1 MRLAMLGA
9 TSEIA
14 KDLVLSFSALQE
26 VELALFARRPNEV
39 AAWLKSVGLK
49 EISEVLQI
57 ENFGVVDKRYD
68 AVLNFVGSGNPARI
82 AQLGSKITDITRY
95 YDQKALDHVSLNPD
109 CRYIFFSSGAVFG
122 DVFTQP
128 VTDDS
133 AASVSVNSIH
143 SGDWYGLAKLEAEI
157 RHRRLQKLPIVD
169 LRVFNYFSHTQN
181 LTSSFMIA
189 EVMRALL
196 GKTMF
201 ATSTDDIVR
210 DYLHPEDLFQ
220 LVQRVLQAPP
230 ANAALD
236 CYSGAPVTKMKMLD
250 ALRSEFGLKYFLQK
264 TDYYTDGNSAKSHY
278 YSLSRRAEKFGYN
291 PQLTSLQGVVLE
303 AKQLLRKQNLSS

>member
-9 TSEIA
+9 TSEIG
-14 KDLVLSFSALQE
+14 KDLVLSFSAHQA
-26 VELALFARRPNEV
+26 VELSLFARRPSDV
-39 AAWLKSVGLK
+39 RAWMSSVGVK
-49 EISEVLQI
+49 RVSDVLQI
-57 ENFGVVDKRYD
+57 EDFSDVDERFD
-68 AVLNFVGSGNPARI
+68 VVLNFVGSGNPARTV
-82 AQLGSKITDITRY
+82 QLGPDIADITRH
-95 YDQKALDHVSLNPD
+95 YDQKVLDYVSRHSD

-122 DVFTQP
+122 NVFTQP
-128 VTDDS
+128 VSDDS
-133 AASVSVNSIH
+133 VASVPVNSIH
-143 SGDWYGLAKLEAEI
+143 SVDWYGLAKLEAEI

-181 LTSSFMIA
+181 LNSSFMVS

-196 GKTMF
+196 GNTTF
-201 ATSTDDIVR
+201 VTSTDDIVR

-250 ALRSEFGLKYFLQK
+250 ALRSEFGLKYFLQQ
-264 TDYYTDGNSAKSHY
+264 TDYYTDGNSVKSHY
-278 YSLSRRAEKFGYN
+278 YSLSRRAEKFGYS

-303 AKQLLRKQNLSS
+303 AKQLLRKKI